1 MVDRVSIKVTGAK
14 EIEAAM
20 KELGVQ
26 AANRIADRAE

>member
-1 MVDRVSIKVTGAK
+1 MPTKVKFSVTGAK
-14 EIEAAM
+14 EIEAAL